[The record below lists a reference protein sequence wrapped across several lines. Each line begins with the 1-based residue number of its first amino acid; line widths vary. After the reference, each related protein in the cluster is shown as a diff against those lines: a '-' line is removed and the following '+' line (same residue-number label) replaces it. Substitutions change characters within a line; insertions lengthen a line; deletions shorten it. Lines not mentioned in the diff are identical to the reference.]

1 LVGEFRR
8 GEHLLVNHFLLA
20 AMGLQDMWYAVPL
33 VIVVS
38 LVYAATRFEP
48 TGLILQ
54 HAVRTVGWIF
64 AFMAAA
70 FAVVLLV
77 NWWL

>member
-1 LVGEFRR
+1 
-8 GEHLLVNHFLLA
+8 VNHFLIA
-20 AMGLQDMWYAVPL
+20 ALGLQDMWYAVPL

-38 LVYAATRFEP
+38 LVYAATRFEA

-64 AFMAAA
+64 AFMA
-70 FAVVLLV
+70 VVFVVLLLV
-77 NWWL
+77 NWCL